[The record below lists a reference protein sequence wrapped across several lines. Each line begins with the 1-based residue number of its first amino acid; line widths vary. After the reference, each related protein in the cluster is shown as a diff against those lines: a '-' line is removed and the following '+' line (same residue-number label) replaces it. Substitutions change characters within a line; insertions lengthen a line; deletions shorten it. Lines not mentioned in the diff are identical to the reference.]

1 MATEIILPKFGFT
14 HEESQIARWL
24 KQEGDSVEKGE
35 PIVEVTTDKINME
48 VEAPESGILA
58 GVRAQEGETMA
69 TTEIIAYI
77 VQPGEKAPEGPPPK
91 KSAATQPPEP
101 AKQAPQEDGRDRV
114 TPVASR
120 LAEARGL
127 NLADVQGTGPGGRIT
142 RRDVEA
148 AARPSPRGVA
158 ATPAARR
165 LARER
170 NVPLDAATGS
180 GPRGRVQAQDV
191 MALQATGAFE
201 EPPSAGE
208 LIPLQG
214 MRAAIAERMA
224 YSARTAPHFTLQVD
238 VDATRIEALRMAFN
252 QRSEERI
259 SATAILVRA
268 CAWALSRHP
277 MVNASLVDQAIQLHP
292 AIDIGVAVA
301 IEKGLIVPVIHRPD
315 LKGVE
320 VIAAELRQL
329 TERAQ
334 QGRLLQS
341 DLSGGTFTVSNLGM
355 FGIDRFSAIINPP
368 ESAILAVG
376 RINRQAVP
384 IFETGDEIAVRPM
397 MTLTLSV
404 DHRVLD
410 GALAARFLDDLRR
423 GLEEPGWLFF

>member
-1 MATEIILPKFGFT
+1 
-14 HEESQIARWL
+14 
-24 KQEGDSVEKGE
+24 
-35 PIVEVTTDKINME
+35 
-48 VEAPESGILA
+48 
-58 GVRAQEGETMA
+58 
-69 TTEIIAYI
+69 
-77 VQPGEKAPEGPPPK
+77 
-91 KSAATQPPEP
+91 
-101 AKQAPQEDGRDRV
+101 
-114 TPVASR
+114 
-120 LAEARGL
+120 
-127 NLADVQGTGPGGRIT
+127 
-142 RRDVEA
+142 
-148 AARPSPRGVA
+148 VA

-170 NVPLDAATGS
+170 NVSLNAVSGS

-191 MALQATGAFE
+191 MAVTGAAPFE
-201 EPPSAGE
+201 GPPSAGE

-238 VDATRIEALRMAFN
+238 VDATRIEALRKAFN
-252 QRSEERI
+252 QRTEERI

-268 CAWALSRHP
+268 CAWALTRHP
-277 MVNASLVDQAIQLHP
+277 MVNASLVDQAIQLHQ

-301 IEKGLIVPVIHRPD
+301 IENGLIVPVIHRPD
-315 LKGVE
+315 TKGVE

-355 FGIDRFSAIINPP
+355 FGIDRFTAIINPP

-376 RINRQAVP
+376 RINRKAVP
-384 IFETGDEIAVRPM
+384 VSDTGDEIVVRPI

-410 GALAARFLDDLRR
+410 GALASRFLDDLRR